1 MARTRPAT
9 PGGDLDGERRLY
21 RDVIGSIPVLP
32 AGRVGDVQL
41 RTRVVDAEV
50 AHAIGRGIDQIVL
63 VGAGYDGR
71 ALRFA
76 ADALRWFEVDTAV
89 VLTDTRNR
97 LGALG
102 VAPAG
107 VAWVDA
113 DIERDD
119 LAVVLDAA
127 GHDHARPSLFVCESV
142 LVGLPLPAT
151 ASLCEGLRARAARG
165 STFVAT
171 FAVAP
176 EPTRPLRTLRTATN
190 AAMRVL
196 GETRRDELRPG
207 DPEKLMVVTGWHA
220 THIERGSEHRL
231 DRAAHQLVVVCEPR
245 PLD

>member
-21 RDVIGSIPVLP
+21 QDVIGSVPVLP
-32 AGRVGDVQL
+32 AGRVSDVQL

-76 ADALRWFEVDTAV
+76 TDGLRWFEIDNAAV
-89 VLTDTRNR
+89 LSDTRNR
-97 LGALG
+97 LRSLG
-102 VAPAG
+102 LAPAG
-107 VAWVDA
+107 VAWVNA
-113 DIERDD
+113 DVEHDD
-119 LAVVLDAA
+119 LAAALDAA
-127 GHDHARPSLFVCESV
+127 GHDPARPSLFVCESV
-142 LVGLPLPAT
+142 LVGLPLAVT
-151 ASLCEGLRARAARG
+151 ASLCEGLRARAAPG

-176 EPTRPLRTLRTATN
+176 EPTRPLQTLRIATN

-220 THIERGSEHRL
+220 THIERGVEHRL
-231 DRAAHQLVVVCEPR
+231 DRAAYQLVLVCEPR
-245 PLD
+245 PPD